1 MSDVQPLSRRSR
13 LILGALALLLAGGV
27 VTRILVGGPGVPADA
42 DDGPPPA
49 PQATLA
55 KGPDGQPALQ
65 LAKGQDAALGLE
77 TAPVQPVQAADRAI
91 LHGVVL
97 DPLPFLDLE
106 SRRRAAE
113 AALAG
118 ARSAEAAAAA
128 ELARVKALHGEDQG
142 ASDKAL
148 QEATRA
154 EVEAR
159 AQRIAAEGEARKAQA
174 AWAQNGLRDTTGLAE
189 FHRVLVRLD
198 LPLGLAAPSP
208 LPRTLTA
215 SAPGLPGPLTL
226 QIVGLAPGG
235 SPLTG
240 GLALLALAPGQGLR
254 PGLPVDAVL
263 TGRAAPGVKVPR
275 TALLWSGGQAQVF
288 VAVGPRRYQPRNVT
302 VAFSGTNTATLAAG
316 LAKDEPVV
324 IQGALNLQGE
334 YARVVEGSAIGA
346 GGV

>member
-1 MSDVQPLSRRSR
+1 MSDAHPLSRRSR
-13 LILGALALLLAGGV
+13 LILAALALLLAGGI

-42 DDGPPPA
+42 DDAAPPPS
-49 PQATLA
+49 QATLA

-65 LAKGQDAALGLE
+65 LAKGQAEALGLE
-77 TAPVQPVQAADRAI
+77 TAPVQSVQAADRMI

-106 SRRRAAE
+106 SRRSATG
-113 AALAG
+113 AALVG
-118 ARSAEAAAAA
+118 ARSAETAATA

-148 QEATRA
+148 QEAMRA
-154 EVEAR
+154 EAEAR
-159 AQRIAAEGEARKAQA
+159 AQLATAEGDARKAQA
-174 AWAQNGLRDTTGLAE
+174 AWGQTGLRTTAGLAE

-208 LPRTLTA
+208 LPRTLAATIPG
-215 SAPGLPGPLTL
+215 APGPVTL

-240 GLALLALAPGQGLR
+240 GLALLALAPGRGLR
-254 PGLPVDAVL
+254 PGLPVDAIL
-263 TGRAAPGVKVPR
+263 SGSPAPRVEVPR

-288 VAVGPRRYQPRNVT
+288 VTVGPHRYQPRNVT
-302 VAFSGTNTATLAAG
+302 VAFSGARTATLTAS

-334 YARVVEGSAIGA
+334 YTRVVEGSAIGA

>member
-1 MSDVQPLSRRSR
+1 MNAAPALSRRTR
-13 LILGALALLLAGGV
+13 LALGALALLLGGGIAF
-27 VTRILVGGPGVPADA
+27 RILVGGPGVPADS
-42 DDGPPPA
+42 DDGPAPP

-65 LAKGQDAALGLE
+65 LAQGQVRALDLQ
-77 TAPVQPVQAADRAI
+77 TAPASQATLADAVPI
-91 LHGVVL
+91 HGVVL
-97 DPLPFLDLE
+97 DPLPFLDLDA
-106 SRRRAAE
+106 RRQAAEASLQAARAAE
-113 AALAG
+113 SAA
-118 ARSAEAAAAA
+118 RD
-128 ELARVKALHGEDQG
+128 ELTRIRALHATDQG
-142 ASDKAL
+142 ASDKDL
-148 QEATRA
+148 QAAQAAASGAT
-154 EVEAR
+154 AR
-159 AQRIAAEGEARKAQA
+159 RLAAEGEARKAQA